1 MQQSRFHLSPIGL
14 SLMLAFQFAQAADA
28 GGEVLP
34 EVRVQAGRELE
45 GYSAPTAKSATKIE
59 AALRDIPQTV
69 NVVPEAVIRDQGAM
83 SMQDVLRNV
92 PGVGL
97 SSGDG
102 QRDQV
107 SIRGFS
113 AIADQFIDGLRD
125 DALYFRDLSN
135 IERVEVLKGPA
146 AVLYGRGSSGGLIN
160 RISKKP
166 GVNLTEIGATVG
178 SWDQRRGEMD
188 VARKQGDLSWR
199 VTGAVERANSYR
211 DPQFLKRESFAPSAQ
226 YDFGDSSLLVQ
237 GEYSADRR
245 VTDFGIP
252 SYHGKPVDVDPS
264 TYYGAANAEDVD
276 YSQSR
281 VKAIGATFSH
291 RFNHSVSLRNAFRY
305 YDYSLD
311 RNNTVVGSVNEAR
324 QTVSLSRSNRR
335 RQEDGYFNQTELTQ
349 KVSLSGMAHQLLY
362 GVEVGQQN
370 KDQVAVSQDNIATV
384 DLFNPVLPVLPL
396 KLTVA
401 LNTDNL
407 GVLTVKSAYVQ
418 DVVSLTSQ
426 WKVLAGVRYDV
437 FEQETRERR
446 VGKPDLS
453 RTDKAWSPRA
463 GLVFQ
468 PDLQQSYYASYSKS
482 FQPSGEAFAVTAS
495 NADIA
500 PEETVGYEIGG
511 KYELFG
517 GLLNAGAALFRL
529 ERDHIKATDP
539 ATNKVIP
546 VGTQRTDGIEL
557 TLAGNLPGGI
567 QAYAGYAWLNAKVI
581 SSVAVDDGQ
590 AIQGKRATLSPD
602 HSFNLW
608 LSKDLAGGFG
618 LGGGL
623 NYVGDRF
630 ANPGNTVT
638 LPGYTTVDAAAW
650 YRTQPYE
657 LQLNLYNLFGRDY
670 IVSGHGSNK
679 DLNVPGAPRHVALTA
694 KVRF

>member
-1 MQQSRFHLSPIGL
+1 MQQSRFHLSPIAL
-14 SLMLAFQFAQAADA
+14 SLMLAFQLAHAADG
-28 GGEVLP
+28 GGELLP

-45 GYSAPTAKSATKIE
+45 GYSAPTAKSATKTE

-113 AIADQFIDGLRD
+113 AMADQFIDGLRD

-166 GVNLTEIGATVG
+166 GINLTEIGATVG

-188 VARKQGDLSWR
+188 VARKLGDLSWR

-237 GEYSADRR
+237 GEYTADRR

-252 SYHGKPVDVDPS
+252 SYHGKPADVAPS
-264 TYYGAANAEDVD
+264 AYYGAANAEDVD

-291 RFNHSVSLRNAFRY
+291 RFNSALSLKNAFRY

-311 RNNTVVGSVNEAR
+311 RNNTVVGSVNEVK
-324 QTVSLSRSNRR
+324 QTVSLNRSNLR

-349 KVSLSGMAHQLLY
+349 KANLAGMAHQLLY

-370 KDQVAVSQDNIATV
+370 KDQVTISQSNIATV

-396 KLTVA
+396 RLTA
-401 LNTDNL
+401 APSTDNL
-407 GVLTVKSAYVQ
+407 GILTVKSAYVQ
-418 DVVSLTSQ
+418 DLVSLTSQ
-426 WKVLAGVRYDV
+426 WKALAGVRYDV
-437 FEQETRERR
+437 FEQETHERR
-446 VGKPDLS
+446 AGQPDLS

-468 PDLQQSYYASYSKS
+468 PDLRQSYYASYSKS
-482 FQPSGEAFAVTAS
+482 FQPSGESFAVTTS

-517 GLLNAGAALFRL
+517 GLLNAGASLFRL

-539 ATNKVIP
+539 TTSKIIP

-557 TLAGNLPGGI
+557 TLAGNLPGGV

-650 YRTQPYE
+650 YRTRPYE
-657 LQLNLYNLFGRDY
+657 LQLNLYNLFDRDY

-679 DLNVPGAPRHVALTA
+679 NLSVPGAPRHVALTV
-694 KVRF
+694 KLRF